1 MFNTAQADARACPG
15 EGLVVPSCPKQLSSE
30 QTQLTLVQLEAE
42 AADSKF
48 LRNNSGKHVV

>member
-1 MFNTAQADARACPG
+1 MFNTAQADAPACPG